1 MPAMLD
7 INVLT
12 YVVHA
17 ALYFCTIITQTTAVR
32 AMSGYNAN
40 TNTASPNGLTGSTL
54 TIQAPDESLTR
65 SLSETISIGSND
77 SNSTGNKHN
86 KKQGTGRRLLRV
98 FMRKRKDKRADSET
112 GSTEGGDGSDQE
124 PSDTEDEEIS
134 PELAMLINALAS
146 T

>member
-1 MPAMLD
+1 
-7 INVLT
+7 
-12 YVVHA
+12 
-17 ALYFCTIITQTTAVR
+17 
-32 AMSGYNAN
+32 MSGYSA
-40 TNTASPNGLTGSTL
+40 TSTASPNGLTGSTL

-77 SNSTGNKHN
+77 SNSAHSKGNAN

-112 GSTEGGDGSDQE
+112 GSNEGGNDSDQE
-124 PSDTEDEEIS
+124 HSDTEDEEIS
-134 PELAMLINALAS
+134 PELAALAS

>member
-1 MPAMLD
+1 
-7 INVLT
+7 
-12 YVVHA
+12 
-17 ALYFCTIITQTTAVR
+17 VR

-65 SLSETISIGSND
+65 SLSETISTGSND
-77 SNSTGNKHN
+77 SNSAGNKN

-98 FMRKRKDKRADSET
+98 FMRKRKDKRTDSET
-112 GSTEGGDGSDQE
+112 GSNEGGDGSDQE
-124 PSDTEDEEIS
+124 HSDTEDEEIS